1 MNKGIKY
8 FLSKSKRVI
17 TPVISKTIEV
27 GVNATTNDPFFSALI
42 AGYTESELNRLF
54 GNVSGDFVDRSLSNQ
69 EEEKIGVALAFAV
82 MEIKENF
89 GNKKSLREDGFFD
102 PDEFKRSPYDEIG
115 EGVYIKT
122 KDEFE
127 LKKLKYYGNFLANIA
142 FSEEVSKEEANK
154 LLSLIDSLTYRQ
166 IKLLALVTCS
176 GVNSILGIKSQ
187 AMNEVIS
194 SLGTKFYNIEIP
206 KKWDLP
212 DVDFRQGGMGGYSTI
227 SIYQDILDLM
237 RLGLIVQRL
246 NGNIEII
253 LDITNINPSRLE
265 AIGLGAQ
272 LFNFMNLRQIN
283 DEELEETLEQLK
295 SLS

>member
-8 FLSKSKRVI
+8 FLLKSKRVI
-17 TPVISKTIEV
+17 IPIIPKLIEV
-27 GVNATTNDPFFSALI
+27 GVNAATNDLFLSALI
-42 AGYTESELNRLF
+42 AGNTESGLNKLY
-54 GNVSGDFVDRSLSNQ
+54 GNISGDFVNRSLSNQ
-69 EEEKIGVALAFAV
+69 EEERIGVALAFAV

-115 EGVYIKT
+115 EGVYKKA

-176 GVNSILGIKSQ
+176 GANSILGIKSQ
-187 AMNEVIS
+187 EMNERIS
-194 SLGTKFYNIEIP
+194 SVGTKFYGIGIP

-212 DVDFRQGGMGGYSTI
+212 DVDFRQGGMRGYSTI

-237 RLGLIVQRL
+237 RLGLIVQRI

-283 DEELEETLEQLK
+283 DKELEETLEQLK
-295 SLS
+295 NLS